1 MSHNAT
7 PKTSRVELRK
17 TLTLIPVVM
26 MGLAYMQPMTLFD
39 TFGIVSGLTD
49 GHVATA
55 YAFALIAIL
64 FTALSY
70 GKLVRRFP
78 SAGSAYTYAQK
89 SISPAVGFMVGWSS
103 LLDYLFMPMINI
115 LLAKIYFEAL
125 VPSIPSW
132 IFVVALVAFMTISN
146 LRSIKTVANFN
157 TLIVI
162 LQMGIVAVIVG
173 LIIYGVMHGE
183 GAGTLTSTRPF
194 WSEGAHVVPMIT
206 GATILCFSFLGFDG
220 ISSLSEET
228 KDAERVIPKAIFLT
242 ALIGGLIFIG
252 ASYFLQL
259 YFPDISRFK
268 DPDASQPEIMLYVA
282 GKTFQWGVLIF
293 SSVTVLAS
301 GMAAHAGVSR
311 LMYVMGRDG
320 VFPTRFFGYVH
331 PKWRTPA
338 WNVLLVGAI
347 ALLAIKF
354 DLVTATAL
362 INFGALVAFTFV
374 NLSVI
379 SQFWIREKTQQDAER
394 PLQLSGSAGVRRA
407 DRRRAVDQP
416 GRELHGSR
424 PDLGRYWSGL
434 PGLRDQKLPQPGTA
448 VRRRCLI
455 AFGDEKAGGKP
466 PAFLFLADVDLPG
479 SRYA

>member
-1 MSHNAT
+1 MTTDST
-7 PKTSRVELRK
+7 ISTSSTSTSRVQLRK
-17 TLTLIPVVM
+17 TLTLVPVVM

-89 SISPAVGFMVGWSS
+89 AISPTVGFMVGWSS

-115 LLAKIYFEAL
+115 LLAKIYFETL
-125 VPSIPSW
+125 IPSIPSW
-132 IFVVALVAFMTISN
+132 IFVVLLVGFMTLSN
-146 LRSIKTVANFN
+146 LRGIKTVANFN
-157 TLIVI
+157 SLIVV
-162 LQMGIVAVIVG
+162 LQVAVMVAITGMV
-173 LIIYGVMHGE
+173 IYGVAHGE
-183 GAGTLTSTRPF
+183 GAGTLTSSRPF
-194 WSEGAHVVPMIT
+194 WSDNAHVVPMIT

-228 KDAERVIPKAIFLT
+228 KDAGRVIPKAIFLT
-242 ALIGGLIFIG
+242 ALLGGVIFVVV
-252 ASYFLQL
+252 SYFLQL
-259 YFPDISRFK
+259 YFPDISRFQH
-268 DPDASQPEIMLYVA
+268 PDASQPEIMLYVA
-282 GKTFQWGVLIF
+282 GKAFQFGILIF
-293 SSVTVLAS
+293 SCVTVLAS

-320 VFPTRFFGYVH
+320 VFPERFFGYVH
-331 PKWRTPA
+331 PRWRTPA
-338 WNVLLVGAI
+338 LNVLLVGVI
-347 ALLAIKF
+347 ALSAISF

-379 SQFWIREKTQQDAER
+379 SQFYIRERRNKTLKETVNYLILPVMGALTVGALWLNLESTSMTLGLVWAAIGLLYLMFVTR
-394 PLQLSGSAGVRRA
+394 SFR
-407 DRRRAVDQP
+407 QP
-416 GRELHGSR
+416 VPQYNE
-424 PDLGRYWSGL
+424 DL
-434 PGLRDQKLPQPGTA
+434 A
-448 VRRRCLI
+448 
-455 AFGDEKAGGKP
+455 
-466 PAFLFLADVDLPG
+466 
-479 SRYA
+479 

>member
-1 MSHNAT
+1 MSLNVTAGA
-7 PKTSRVELRK
+7 KSRVELRK
-17 TLTLIPVVM
+17 SLTLIPVVM

-55 YAFALIAIL
+55 YAFALVAIL

-89 SISPAVGFMVGWSS
+89 AIHPVVGFMVGWSA

-132 IFVVALVAFMTISN
+132 IFVVLLVGFMTISN
-146 LRSIKTVANFN
+146 LRGIKTVANFN
-157 TLIVI
+157 SLIVV
-162 LQMGIVAVIVG
+162 LQMVVMVVITG
-173 LIIYGVMHGE
+173 LVIYGVANGE
-183 GAGTLTSTRPF
+183 GAGTLASTRPF
-194 WSEGAHVVPMIT
+194 WSEHANVVPMIT

-228 KDAERVIPKAIFLT
+228 KDAGRVIPKAIFLT
-242 ALIGGLIFIG
+242 ALIGGVIFVVV
-252 ASYFLQL
+252 SYFLQL
-259 YFPDISRFK
+259 YFPDISRFH
-268 DPDASQPEIMLYVA
+268 DPDASQPEIMLFVA
-282 GKTFQWGVLIF
+282 GKAFQFGILIF
-293 SSVTVLAS
+293 SCVTVLAS

-320 VFPTRFFGYVH
+320 VFPERFFGYIH

-338 WNVLLVGAI
+338 LNVVLVGII
-347 ALLAIKF
+347 ALFAVKF

-379 SQFWIREKTQQDAER
+379 SQFWIREGRNKSIKDHINYLVLPTCGALTVGALWINLEESSMI
-394 PLQLSGSAGVRRA
+394 LGLIWAAIGLTYLAFVTRRF
-407 DRRRAVDQP
+407 RNPVPQFN
-416 GRELHGSR
+416 E
-424 PDLGRYWSGL
+424 DL
-434 PGLRDQKLPQPGTA
+434 A
-448 VRRRCLI
+448 
-455 AFGDEKAGGKP
+455 
-466 PAFLFLADVDLPG
+466 
-479 SRYA
+479 